1 MLIIT
6 LSLMGASTF
15 MIGLLPT
22 YSTIGIFAPVLLVI
36 LRCIQGIAV
45 GGEWAGAVVMS
56 AEVSRE
62 KERGFYSSWPNA
74 GAPFGLVISIA
85 VFLIFSSLPREQFLA
100 WGWRI
105 PFLLSFVLVLVGLYI
120 RLQIM
125 ESKVFVEA
133 SKNKRPPKVP
143 ALEMLRS
150 HFKNFMLA
158 IGARLIESSS
168 FYILTV
174 FILSYGTYNLHL
186 SKTLLLYAVMLGS
199 IFEML
204 LIPYFGMVSDLIGR
218 RPVYICGALL
228 MGLFAFPF
236 FWMLQSKSPH
246 LIFFAVILGMCGPHA
261 MMHGA
266 QAAFYSELFKT
277 RIRYSGTAIAY
288 HLSAALSGGLT
299 PLIATGLVEWAHDH
313 TWPVSVYLIILAVIT
328 IISVYL
334 AAEKAQKNIS

>member
-6 LSLMGASTF
+6 LTLMGTSTF
-15 MIGLLPT
+15 LIGLLPT
-22 YSTIGIFAPVLLVI
+22 YNSIGIFAPLLLVI

-74 GAPFGLVISIA
+74 GAPLGLVISIA
-85 VFLIFSSLPREQFLA
+85 VFLIFSALPSEKFLA

-105 PFLLSFVLVLVGLYI
+105 PFLLSFVVFLVGLYI

-125 ESKVFVEA
+125 ESKVFVAA
-133 SKNKRPPKVP
+133 SKNKRPPKIP
-143 ALEMLRS
+143 ALELLRS
-150 HFKNFMLA
+150 HFKNFLLA

-174 FILSYGTYNLHL
+174 FVLSYGTYNLHL
-186 SKTLLLYAVMLGS
+186 SKTLLLYAVMVGS

-204 LIPYFGMVSDLIGR
+204 LIPYFGMISDRIGR

-246 LIFFAVILGMCGPHA
+246 LIFLP
-261 MMHGA
+261 
-266 QAAFYSELFKT
+266 
-277 RIRYSGTAIAY
+277 
-288 HLSAALSGGLT
+288 
-299 PLIATGLVEWAHDH
+299 
-313 TWPVSVYLIILAVIT
+313 
-328 IISVYL
+328 
-334 AAEKAQKNIS
+334 